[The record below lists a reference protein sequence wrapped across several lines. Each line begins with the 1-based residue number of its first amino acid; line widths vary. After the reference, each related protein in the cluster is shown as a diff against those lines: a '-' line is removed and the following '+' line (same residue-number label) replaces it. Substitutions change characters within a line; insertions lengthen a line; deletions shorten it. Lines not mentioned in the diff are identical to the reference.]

1 MTNAAAEQITAKN
14 GADGANFAAKLAAS
28 VVAAV
33 PSAEA
38 IAVAD
43 NAHKGIPNATVF
55 SSPFTVTSLSF

>member
-1 MTNAAAEQITAKN
+1 MAIASAATEQTTAKYGANLAAELT
-14 GADGANFAAKLAAS
+14 AS
-28 VVAAV
+28 VAVA

>member
-33 PSAEA
+33 PSA
-38 IAVAD
+38 VAD